1 MASTKRDYYEVLGV
15 TRSASEDEIRR
26 AFRKLALEHHPDRN
40 SAPEAAERF
49 KEINEAHE
57 VLRDAEK
64 RRAYDRFG
72 HAGVDSPGGMGF
84 DGFGGFGFEDLFD
97 TFFGRGA
104 PGGGRRPRA
113 HRGADLQTEVVV
125 AFEESV
131 FGVTRTLDVS
141 KHETCETCRG
151 SGNEPGSEP
160 VLCQRCGGTGELRR
174 SHQSIFGQ
182 FVNVSVC
189 DQCGGEGRV
198 ILSPC
203 HTCKGNGHIAV
214 EKQIEVAIPAG
225 IEDGTR
231 MRLTGQ
237 GDPPDHRQG
246 GGIPGDLYI
255 WVRVR
260 PHEFFRR
267 SGTDL
272 LLDYPIRMTQAALG
286 DEIEIPTLD
295 GSTHIKIQPGTQSGK
310 VIRVKGEGVPR
321 LRDQRRGDLQV
332 RLIVE
337 VPRTL
342 SSEQKE
348 LLQKLDASLQNAE
361 QSEPKSIFDR
371 VRDALGV

>member
-1 MASTKRDYYEVLGV
+1 MASTKRDYYDVLGV
-15 TRSASEDEIRR
+15 SRSAPEDEIRR

-57 VLRDAEK
+57 VLRDPEK

-72 HAGVDSPGGMGF
+72 HAGTDAAGGAGF
-84 DGFGGFGFEDLFD
+84 EGFGGFGFEDLFD
-97 TFFGRGA
+97 SFFGRSA
-104 PGGGRRPRA
+104 GGSRRPRA
-113 HRGADLQTEVVV
+113 HRGSDLQTEIIL

-131 FGVTRTLDVS
+131 FGVSKTLDVD

-189 DQCGGEGRV
+189 EQCGGEGRV
-198 ILSPC
+198 IQSPC
-203 HTCKGNGHIAV
+203 PSCRGRGYTEV
-214 EKQIEVAIPAG
+214 EKQIEVAIPGG

-231 MRLTGQ
+231 IRLTGQ

-246 GGIPGDLYI
+246 GGIPGDLYVSI
-255 WVRVR
+255 RVR
-260 PHEFFRR
+260 PHDFFRR
-267 SGTDL
+267 SGSDL
-272 LLDYPIRMTQAALG
+272 LLDYPIRITQAALG
-286 DEIEIPTLD
+286 DEIDIPTLD
-295 GSTHIKIQPGTQSGK
+295 GPTKIKIQPGTQSGK
-310 VIRVKGEGVPR
+310 VIRVKGAGVPG
-321 LRDQRRGDLQV
+321 LRDSKRGDLQV

-337 VPRTL
+337 VPRSLTA
-342 SSEQKE
+342 EQKD
-348 LLQKLDASLQNAE
+348 LLQKLDATLRDDE
-361 QSEPKSIFDR
+361 QGESKSILDR